1 MALVSNILTQVFITL
16 IAVAGVYV
24 LTGLTGM
31 FSLGQAAFMAI
42 GSYASGLLVV
52 KAHMPL
58 VPAIIIAVAL
68 ATLVGYLI
76 GYPVVRLRRDYIS
89 LVTLGFGEAIAALLN
104 RMTSLT
110 GGASGFTGI
119 PRKTT
124 LTIAAVSAVLAIAL
138 VAFFKS
144 SKYGRQCIAL
154 RGDELAAKA
163 MGINVIRIKM
173 TAFLLSVALT
183 AYSGCLYAFYMSYV
197 DPTGFGWKKS
207 ADWVIMVFFGG
218 VNSLTGSTLGA
229 FILSALPQV
238 LRGLQNYRYVIYAV
252 LVLLIINFK
261 PSGLLGEWEFT
272 PRDIAR
278 SARKLK
284 RKLGLKKEEKT
295 MKVIIGSARR
305 DENGKYAG
313 GKPGDQDGV
322 EVSTQN
328 YYVHT
333 KGWYMFRFLSDEHA
347 KKVAKA
353 MWDACMNN
361 NIGYC
366 QAHRSIMAMLK
377 KYGSMKAIGEKTET
391 DCSDLVRGCIYEATG
406 IDVGAFS
413 TATEPSVLEKS
424 GLFAKKVSVTSATV
438 LKSGDILV
446 TKSKGHTV
454 IVVSVGGSAPSG
466 SASTSKPAVSGSTAK
481 VESARSKDAAIAGKY
496 KTTSNLYLRVGAG
509 TGKTA
514 ITLMPAGSSVQ
525 CYGYYTTYNGTRW
538 YYVAYGDK
546 TGFCSSAYLRK
557 A

>member
-207 ADWVIMVFFGG
+207 AALGHHGVFRRRQQPYRFHAGG
-218 VNSLTGSTLGA
+218 CSSLVRCRRL
-229 FILSALPQV
+229 

-252 LVLLIINFK
+252 LVC
-261 PSGLLGEWEFT
+261 
-272 PRDIAR
+272 
-278 SARKLK
+278 
-284 RKLGLKKEEKT
+284 
-295 MKVIIGSARR
+295 
-305 DENGKYAG
+305 
-313 GKPGDQDGV
+313 
-322 EVSTQN
+322 
-328 YYVHT
+328 
-333 KGWYMFRFLSDEHA
+333 LS
-347 KKVAKA
+347 
-353 MWDACMNN
+353 
-361 NIGYC
+361 
-366 QAHRSIMAMLK
+366 
-377 KYGSMKAIGEKTET
+377 
-391 DCSDLVRGCIYEATG
+391 
-406 IDVGAFS
+406 
-413 TATEPSVLEKS
+413 
-424 GLFAKKVSVTSATV
+424 
-438 LKSGDILV
+438 
-446 TKSKGHTV
+446 
-454 IVVSVGGSAPSG
+454 
-466 SASTSKPAVSGSTAK
+466 STSSPRACWANGNLPRVTLPVLHVS
-481 VESARSKDAAIAGKY
+481 
-496 KTTSNLYLRVGAG
+496 
-509 TGKTA
+509 
-514 ITLMPAGSSVQ
+514 
-525 CYGYYTTYNGTRW
+525 
-538 YYVAYGDK
+538 
-546 TGFCSSAYLRK
+546 
-557 A
+557 

>member
-104 RMTSLT
+104 RMTNLT

-197 DPTGFGWKKS
+197 DPTGFGWKK
-207 ADWVIMVFFGG
+207 VP
-218 VNSLTGSTLGA
+218 TGSSWC
-229 FILSALPQV
+229 FSAASTALQV
-238 LRGLQNYRYVIYAV
+238 
-252 LVLLIINFK
+252 
-261 PSGLLGEWEFT
+261 
-272 PRDIAR
+272 PRWGR
-278 SARKLK
+278 S
-284 RKLGLKKEEKT
+284 
-295 MKVIIGSARR
+295 S
-305 DENGKYAG
+305 
-313 GKPGDQDGV
+313 
-322 EVSTQN
+322 
-328 YYVHT
+328 
-333 KGWYMFRFLSDEHA
+333 
-347 KKVAKA
+347 
-353 MWDACMNN
+353 
-361 NIGYC
+361 
-366 QAHRSIMAMLK
+366 
-377 KYGSMKAIGEKTET
+377 
-391 DCSDLVRGCIYEATG
+391 LVRCRRSCADCRT
-406 IDVGAFS
+406 
-413 TATEPSVLEKS
+413 TAMSFMRCWCCLS
-424 GLFAKKVSVTSATV
+424 
-438 LKSGDILV
+438 
-446 TKSKGHTV
+446 
-454 IVVSVGGSAPSG
+454 
-466 SASTSKPAVSGSTAK
+466 STSSPRACWANG
-481 VESARSKDAAIAGKY
+481 
-496 KTTSNLYLRVGAG
+496 NLPRV
-509 TGKTA
+509 TC
-514 ITLMPAGSSVQ
+514 P
-525 CYGYYTTYNGTRW
+525 
-538 YYVAYGDK
+538 
-546 TGFCSSAYLRK
+546 FCT
-557 A
+557 